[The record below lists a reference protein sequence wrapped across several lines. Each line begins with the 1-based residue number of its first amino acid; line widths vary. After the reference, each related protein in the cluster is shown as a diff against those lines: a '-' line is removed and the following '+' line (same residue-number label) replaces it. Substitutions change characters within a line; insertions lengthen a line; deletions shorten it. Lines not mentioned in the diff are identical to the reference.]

1 MLATVQVCSH
11 FVIVAGEIIAYGV
24 STNFQANVGTAMRN
38 FGGEFIWLI
47 LQCVC
52 VIILGTFGYL
62 LFDLF
67 KFHITLIRYDDTTY
81 NYFKARDRRDR
92 IRKVM
97 KRRKRHDVG
106 KAGTSTDGAVFP
118 AEFDPL
124 EVNALQKG
132 TVCAALCFF
141 CCPIGAP
148 NKLPKW
154 VAPHKNREIDVA
166 DGEEI
171 VERIVEIKCK
181 EAEEK
186 MTMTDQKKKKQE
198 IQTNNPKEEQNRAP
212 MRTLDGSS
220 RVCDRGIG
228 GIGAA
233 NIPSPVT
240 VEFQQEKS
248 IKNER
253 GRLLSLSLEGRIVS
267 ERPRKEDG
275 MIEMVLDWTL
285 ANNKHAIV
293 YSCEIEVL
301 GKN

>member
-1 MLATVQVCSH
+1 MSRPREH
-11 FVIVAGEIIAYGV
+11 
-24 STNFQANVGTAMRN
+24 VG
-38 FGGEFIWLI
+38 F
-47 LQCVC
+47 
-52 VIILGTFGYL
+52 
-62 LFDLF
+62 
-67 KFHITLIRYDDTTY
+67 
-81 NYFKARDRRDR
+81 ARDT
-92 IRKVM
+92 
-97 KRRKRHDVG
+97 
-106 KAGTSTDGAVFP
+106 AG
-118 AEFDPL
+118 
-124 EVNALQKG
+124 N
-132 TVCAALCFF
+132 
-141 CCPIGAP
+141 
-148 NKLPKW
+148 
-154 VAPHKNREIDVA
+154 
-166 DGEEI
+166 
-171 VERIVEIKCK
+171 
-181 EAEEK
+181 
-186 MTMTDQKKKKQE
+186 
-198 IQTNNPKEEQNRAP
+198 
-212 MRTLDGSS
+212 GSS